1 VESPRLATEAHGN
14 WFVQVYSRILAQFRA
29 LSRAM
34 KQYDV
39 VVVGGGI
46 HGAGVLQAAAAA
58 GHSALLIERLG
69 LASGTSSRSSKLIH
83 GGLRYLESGQFALVR
98 ESLRERAIHL
108 RIAAELVELKPFFIP
123 VYRDTRRRPWQ
134 LKLGLWMYALLGGF
148 DSSTR
153 FGTVPKSDWSA
164 LDGLETHDLEAVIR
178 YHDAQTDDALL
189 TRAVADSA
197 LSLGAELAMPASF
210 TGATLADDGVTV
222 AYRQD
227 RVGMECNARV
237 LVNAAGPWA
246 TRVAGAIR
254 PAIPIPDVDLV
265 QGTHIVLPFPVT
277 SGIYYVESPADGRAV
292 FVMPWH
298 GATLIGTTET
308 PYRGEPDQVHPLPE
322 EEEYLLAVARRY
334 FPAFRHLTREHITQ
348 RFAGLRV
355 LPAATQAAFDRSRE
369 TIFSTDR
376 ESKPRVL
383 GIYGGK
389 LTGWRAAAAHV
400 LERISTS
407 LPARPRLAATDQLIL
422 RRPT

>member
-1 VESPRLATEAHGN
+1 MQE
-14 WFVQVYSRILAQFRA
+14 
-29 LSRAM
+29 
-34 KQYDV
+34 YDV
-39 VVVGGGI
+39 IIIGGGI

-58 GHSALLIERLG
+58 GFSALLIERRG

-134 LKLGLWMYALLGGF
+134 LMLGLWMYALLGGF
-148 DSSTR
+148 GAATR
-153 FGTVPKSDWSA
+153 FGRVPQSEWSS
-164 LDGLETHDLEAVIR
+164 LDGLKTQDLDAVIR

-189 TRAVADSA
+189 TRAVVQSA
-197 LSLGAELAMPASF
+197 LTLGGAELAMPATF
-210 TGATLADDGVTV
+210 TRAVLDDSGVTV
-222 AYRQD
+222 TYTAGGSSFQCR
-227 RVGMECNARV
+227 ARV
-237 LVNAAGPWA
+237 LINAAGPWA
-246 TRVAGAIR
+246 PQVAGAVE
-254 PAIPIPDVDLV
+254 PAISVPDVDLV
-265 QGTHIVLPFPVT
+265 QGTHIVIPFAVT
-277 SGIYYVESPADGRAV
+277 AGIYYVESPADARAV
-292 FVMPWH
+292 FVMPWA

-308 PYRGEPDQVHPLPE
+308 PYHGQPDDVRPLPQ

-334 FPAFRHLTREHITQ
+334 FPALGGLTRDDITE

-369 TIFSTDR
+369 TIITADR
-376 ESKPRVL
+376 DVRPRVL

-400 LERISTS
+400 MERIRPS
-407 LPARPRLAATDQLIL
+407 LPPSVRRAATEQLIL
-422 RRPT
+422 RRPA

>member
-1 VESPRLATEAHGN
+1 
-14 WFVQVYSRILAQFRA
+14 
-29 LSRAM
+29 M

-58 GHSALLIERLG
+58 GHSALLIERSG

-134 LKLGLWMYALLGGF
+134 LRLGLWMYALLGGF
-148 DSSTR
+148 DASTR
-153 FGTVPKSDWSA
+153 FDTVPKREWPS
-164 LDGLETHDLEAVIR
+164 LDGLDTDGLQTVIR

-189 TRAVADSA
+189 TRAVVQSA
-197 LSLGAELAMPASF
+197 LSLGAELAMPAKF
-210 TGATLADDGVTV
+210 AGATLTEDGVAVT
-222 AYRQD
+222 YSQD
-227 RVGMECNARV
+227 GSPVQCMARV

-246 TRVAGAIR
+246 PNVGGAVR
-254 PAIPIPDVDLV
+254 PPIPTPDVDLV
-265 QGTHIVLPFPVT
+265 QGTHIVLPFAVT
-277 SGIYYVESPADGRAV
+277 AGIYYVESPTDGRAV

-308 PYRGEPDQVHPLPE
+308 PYRGEPDEVHPLPE

-376 ESKPRVL
+376 EPKPRVV

-400 LERISTS
+400 LERIGAS
-407 LPARPRLAATDQLIL
+407 LPTCPRRAATDRLIL
-422 RRPT
+422 RRPS

>member
-1 VESPRLATEAHGN
+1 
-14 WFVQVYSRILAQFRA
+14 
-29 LSRAM
+29 M

-39 VVVGGGI
+39 VIVGGGI

-58 GHSALLIERLG
+58 GHSALLIERFG

-83 GGLRYLESGQFALVR
+83 GGLRYLESGQFSLVR
-98 ESLRERAIHL
+98 ESLRERSILL

-134 LKLGLWMYALLGGF
+134 LKIGLWIYALLGGF
-148 DSSTR
+148 GASTR
-153 FGTVPKSDWSA
+153 FGAVPKAEWSA
-164 LDGLETHDLEAVIR
+164 LDGLDTHDLDAVIR

-189 TRAVADSA
+189 TRAVVQSA
-197 LSLGAELAMPASF
+197 LSLGAEIAMPASF
-210 TGATLADDGVTV
+210 TGASLSDGGVTL
-222 AYRQD
+222 AYRQGED
-227 RVGMECNARV
+227 AVQCTARV

-246 TRVAGAIR
+246 PHVAGTIQ

-265 QGTHIVLPFPVT
+265 QGTHIVLPFAVT
-277 SGIYYVESPADGRAV
+277 AGIYYVESPTDGRAV

-308 PYRGEPDQVHPLPE
+308 PYRGEPDKVHPLPE
-322 EEEYLLAVARRY
+322 EEEYLLAVARHY
-334 FPAFRHLTREHITQ
+334 FPAFRHLRRAHITQ
-348 RFAGLRV
+348 SFAGLRV
-355 LPAATQAAFDRSRE
+355 LPAATQTAFDRSRE

-376 ESKPRVL
+376 EPKPRVL

-400 LERISTS
+400 LDRIGTS
-407 LPARPRLAATDQLIL
+407 LPGCPRRAATDQLIL